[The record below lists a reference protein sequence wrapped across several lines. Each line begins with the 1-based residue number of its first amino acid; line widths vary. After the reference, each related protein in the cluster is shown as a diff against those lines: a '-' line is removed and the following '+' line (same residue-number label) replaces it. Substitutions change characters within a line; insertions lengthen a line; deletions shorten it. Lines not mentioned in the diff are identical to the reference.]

1 MFSNGSLIHIPSL
14 IIKMKETGPPVKFV
28 LYSEPQSELV
38 LNASPLNIRGIRIKW
53 KNYISLYG
61 YKVCFY

>member
-14 IIKMKETGPPVKFV
+14 IIKMKEAGPPVKFV

-38 LNASPLNIRGIRIKW
+38 LTASP
-53 KNYISLYG
+53 SQHQG
-61 YKVCFY
+61 YQN